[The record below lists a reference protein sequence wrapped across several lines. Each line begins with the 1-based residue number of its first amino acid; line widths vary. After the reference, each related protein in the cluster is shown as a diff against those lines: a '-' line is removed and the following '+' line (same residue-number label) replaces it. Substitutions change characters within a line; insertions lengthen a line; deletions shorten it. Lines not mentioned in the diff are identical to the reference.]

1 MGELLGLGLT
11 HFPPLAWPDDQMD
24 KALQFAFAD
33 PSVPPA
39 VKTGQ
44 DWPAG
49 MRAEFDLDRLT
60 AAAQHRAAL
69 VEGCDRIRAELDAF
83 RPDVVVIWGDDQ
95 YELFREDI
103 VPAFCIVASD
113 QMTFRPWQ
121 SASGAA
127 IPNVWEES
135 ISEEFHLRGHAAFG
149 RYLAASLLEDEIDV
163 AYAYSPRADRPFP
176 HAVANT
182 TMFLDYHRTG
192 FPYAVVPMTV
202 NCYGRLAIGR
212 RGGMVKFAPDG
223 SAPLPDPPSPSPRR
237 CISVG
242 RAVARAAQASDL
254 RVALIASSSWSHGF
268 LHDAGWRMYPD
279 TESDRMYYDALVA
292 NDLRPWH
299 EATLDTIEKSG
310 QQEMLNWFCLVGA
323 VDEAGL
329 ALEWSS
335 YVETFIFNSNKCF
348 AVFR

>member
-33 PSVPPA
+33 PAVPDS
-39 VKTGQ
+39 VKTGEG
-44 DWPAG
+44 WPAR
-49 MRAEFDLDRLT
+49 MRAEFDVDRLT

-103 VPAFCIVASD
+103 VPAFCIVAAD
-113 QMTFRPWQ
+113 AMTFRPWQ

-127 IPNVWEES
+127 IPNVWQEPIGEQF
-135 ISEEFHLRGHAAFG
+135 ELRGHAGFG
-149 RYLAASLLEDEIDV
+149 RHLAASLLEDEIDV

-182 TMFLDYHRTG
+182 VMFLDYHRAG
-192 FPYAVVPMTV
+192 FPYPVVPMTV
-202 NCYGRLAIGR
+202 NCYGKLAIGR

-223 SAPLPDPPSPSPRR
+223 SSPLPDPPSPSPRR
-237 CISVG
+237 CIDVG
-242 RAVARAAQASDL
+242 RAVARAALASDL

-279 TESDRMYYDALVA
+279 TDSDRVYYDALVA
-292 NDLRPWH
+292 GDHGPWH
-299 EATLDTIEKSG
+299 EATLESIEQSG

-323 VDEAGL
+323 MEESNLQL
-329 ALEWSS
+329 AWSS
-335 YVETFIFNSNKCF
+335 YVETFVFNSNKCF